1 MKSITGRGFASDNNS
16 GVCPEI
22 LRAISEANSY
32 HTPAYGDDPWTEK
45 AKKAFRRH
53 FGDEVEV
60 HFVFNGTAANVL
72 SLASCARSFEAVF
85 CTDIAHIHEDECGAP
100 EGMTG
105 SKLIP
110 VENEGGKLTPKK
122 LLPKIVGVGNQ
133 HHVQPKVISISQST
147 EVGTVYRKE
156 ELKGL
161 SQLAKDHGFYFH
173 MDGARIS
180 NAAVA
185 LGLSFREFTSE
196 VGLDV
201 LSFGGTKCGL
211 LGAEAV
217 VFFNSHLAKDFLYRR
232 KQSMQLASKMRFISA
247 QFEVFL
253 EQELWAKNARHANEM
268 ARYLAQKVSGIPLV
282 EIAYPVDANG
292 VFAWLPK
299 EIIPKLQEKFP
310 FYIWKSGEKRDL
322 VRWMMSFD
330 TTKEDIE
337 LFSSLI
343 KELAK

>member
-1 MKSITGRGFASDNNS
+1 MALLTGRGFASDNQS

-22 LRAISEANSY
+22 LKAIIDANSD
-32 HTPAYGDDPWTEK
+32 HAPAYGDDLWTKK
-45 AKKAFRRH
+45 AKQAFEQY
-53 FGDEVEV
+53 FGEGIDV

-72 SLASCARSFEAVF
+72 SLASCARSFEAVL

-100 EGMTG
+100 EGFSG
-105 SKLIP
+105 SKLITI
-110 VENEGGKLTPKK
+110 ENENGKLTPKK
-122 LLPKIVGVGNQ
+122 LTSKIVGVGNQ

-156 ELKGL
+156 ELKAL
-161 SQLAKDHGFYFH
+161 SQVAKDYGLYFH

-185 LGLSFREFTSE
+185 LGLPFREFTRDI
-196 VGLDV
+196 GLDV

-217 VFFNSHLAKDFLYRR
+217 VFFNSQLSRDFLYRR
-232 KQSMQLASKMRFISA
+232 KQGMQLASKMRFVSA
-247 QFEVFL
+247 QFEAFL
-253 EQELWAKNARHANEM
+253 NQDVWAKNARHANEM
-268 ARYLAQKVSGIPLV
+268 AQYLKDKVSHIPKV

-299 EIIPKLQEKFP
+299 EVIPKLQEKFP
-310 FYIWKSGEKRDL
+310 FYVWKNGETKDL

-330 TTKEDIE
+330 TTREDIE

-343 KELAK
+343 KELVT